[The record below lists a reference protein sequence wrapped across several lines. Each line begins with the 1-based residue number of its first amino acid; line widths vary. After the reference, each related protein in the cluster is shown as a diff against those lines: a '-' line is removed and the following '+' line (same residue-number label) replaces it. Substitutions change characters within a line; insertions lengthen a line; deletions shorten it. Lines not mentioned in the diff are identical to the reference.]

1 MFVYSRSAAAVL
13 LPLAMLVA
21 VVLWSNRGPDTASQ
35 RAQSPDQ
42 TVAANLPS
50 R

>member
-21 VVLWSNRGPDTASQ
+21 VVVWSNRNPDAASQ
-35 RAQSPDQ
+35 RPQSNQ
-42 TVAANLPS
+42 TVAASLPS